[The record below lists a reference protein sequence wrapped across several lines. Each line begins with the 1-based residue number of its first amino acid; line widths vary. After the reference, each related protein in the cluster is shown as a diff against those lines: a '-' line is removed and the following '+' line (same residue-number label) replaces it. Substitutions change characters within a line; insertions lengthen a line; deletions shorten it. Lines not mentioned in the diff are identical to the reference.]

1 MIRLHVLGR
10 SDDGTRFLLAAHPDA
25 ENAGYEVEIDDRV
38 VALLGRGGGRR
49 VTTGRSTQE
58 SEPEQEVE
66 PEREL
71 PTGPLDVD
79 SPAAALE
86 AAHGLW
92 LVRDEDGPS
101 DATLHDAVLAN
112 LHKRNVRVPDDILE
126 ECWWVTKLGETAWQV
141 SFRFVSRGRI
151 HEAEWVLDTEHA
163 RLVPENKLAEA
174 LGWWKPPKPRR
185 SRSRRRRSGGSGGGG
200 GGGGARN
207 RGRARSGS
215 GSGS

>member
-10 SDDGTRFLLAAHPDA
+10 SEDGTGLLLAAHPDA
-25 ENAGYEVEIDDRV
+25 ENAGYQVKIDERLIG
-38 VALLGRGGGRR
+38 LLRPAGAPADRR
-49 VTTGRSTQE
+49 VAAAKA
-58 SEPEQEVE
+58 EPEPEPE
-66 PEREL
+66 PERQL

-86 AAHGLW
+86 AAQGLW
-92 LVRDEDGPS
+92 LVREEEGPS

-112 LHKRNVRVPDDILE
+112 LHKRNVRIPDDILE
-126 ECWWVTKLGETAWQV
+126 ECWWVTRLGDTAWQV

-185 SRSRRRRSGGSGGGG
+185 SRSRRRRSGGGGGSS
-200 GGGGARN
+200 RN

-215 GSGS
+215 GGGGS